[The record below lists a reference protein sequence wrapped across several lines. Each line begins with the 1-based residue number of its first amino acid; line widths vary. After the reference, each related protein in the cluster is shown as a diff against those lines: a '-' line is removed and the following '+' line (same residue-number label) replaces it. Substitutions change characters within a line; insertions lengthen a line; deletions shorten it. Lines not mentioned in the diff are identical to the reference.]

1 MRDAFAILYSQT
13 DFCLRD
19 VDFDRARGAGLH
31 ARAAAVAIPG
41 YFASQR
47 LNFDKLRRRGCSNA
61 CAYYC
66 CADRRP
72 ALRC

>member
-19 VDFDRARGAGLH
+19 VDFDRSRGAGLH

-47 LNFDKLRRRGCSNA
+47 LNFD
-61 CAYYC
+61 
-66 CADRRP
+66 
-72 ALRC
+72 